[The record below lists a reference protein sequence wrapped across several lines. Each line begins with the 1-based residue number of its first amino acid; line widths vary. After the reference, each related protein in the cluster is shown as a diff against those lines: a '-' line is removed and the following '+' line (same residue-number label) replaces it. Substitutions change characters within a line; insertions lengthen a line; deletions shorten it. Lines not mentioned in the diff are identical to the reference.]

1 MYINFLDSLFFRQ
14 LKQTVNMSIVTVNSA
29 VRYKSH
35 HVKSRIVFLYIFTC
49 CKKRFILKEISIL
62 N

>member
-29 VRYKSH
+29 VRYKS
-35 HVKSRIVFLYIFTC
+35 L
-49 CKKRFILKEISIL
+49 EQ
-62 N
+62 